1 MKSYASGEDDGES
14 PINKVDLYIPDIKT
28 GEYSFVYVGRTFTSI
43 KGNISGANIQDGT
56 IFRAVPAEQSRAYVK
71 SWPDHYL
78 SIVGHKL
85 IYPGYWLQ
93 AANGNG
99 INDGFR
105 GVQVKFSENDAIG
118 FLNSCNNIFGTNFK
132 IRK

>member
-1 MKSYASGEDDGES
+1 MWFSGVPQTEVKDNGRLWNTIKDSLTLTFEECCTSKLNS
-14 PINKVDLYIPDIKT
+14 P
-28 GEYSFVYVGRTFTSI
+28 
-43 KGNISGANIQDGT
+43 
-56 IFRAVPAEQSRAYVK
+56 
-71 SWPDHYL
+71 L

-105 GVQVKFSENDAIG
+105 GVQVKLSENDAIG

-132 IRK
+132 IR